1 MRNKF
6 IKLLVGISVV
16 SLSSGVM
23 SAGNASGI
31 FPVRDTS
38 SRPVTAS
45 NTASNLGERWFA
57 WRSGNSAAVCD
68 RDESSNHGVS
78 TERAAMAAHDAP
90 QNSASVWS
98 RLRSKQGGITIALLG
113 SGVLICFMSGFLGG
127 LLIIGGAI
135 YGMATVFRPEM
146 AAFFA
151 RLKQQKMAAQASQD
165 PMLTV

>member
-16 SLSSGVM
+16 SLSSGVL

-31 FPVRDTS
+31 LLRDTS
-38 SRPVTAS
+38 SQPVTAS
-45 NTASNLGERWFA
+45 NTASNLGEGVLA
-57 WRSGNSAAVCD
+57 WCPGDSAAV
-68 RDESSNHGVS
+68 
-78 TERAAMAAHDAP
+78 DAP

-113 SGVLICFMSGFLGG
+113 GGVLICFMSGFLGG

-151 RLKQQKMAAQASQD
+151 RLKQQKMAAQASQAH
-165 PMLTV
+165 MLTV